1 MRHLGVGGPAQ
12 TGGATDF
19 GAVNKFH
26 PGLVANS
33 EIVDFGRQGAPHH
46 VTIPDRRSAGRS
58 QVDLETRSEAPCT
71 SSQRALLVKRRK
83 TVQKNTIGRLMASLE
98 KRALM

>member
-46 VTIPDRRSAGRS
+46 VHNRGELIDRSAPR
-58 QVDLETRSEAPCT
+58 VF
-71 SSQRALLVKRRK
+71 ALPGV
-83 TVQKNTIGRLMASLE
+83 RLSDFPRPAS
-98 KRALM
+98 A